1 MKADYRTK
9 DEIVKELERM
19 KEAMREV
26 ELCNGELRKYKTKL
40 DKLLDSSPDAL
51 VFVGNEITITMVN
64 SQFENMFGY
73 KQDEIKGKDL
83 SILIPE
89 RFRDKHVEM
98 VKRFLKNPS
107 PRPMGANLEIYGLR
121 KNGEEFPAD
130 IGLSL
135 LKTED
140 ESFISAAIRDIT
152 ERRESEKQTE
162 LDYFL
167 QRALNSMLEISME
180 HLPLKT
186 QFERILDLILA
197 TPHLVLEF
205 RGAIYVAENN
215 HDMLILKASRGFENS
230 RSLLCTE
237 IPFGE
242 CLCGKAASRAEIVH
256 VDQLDGRHTRHGKY
270 PFPHGHYCV
279 PIVSGGRSVG
289 LMNIYLKEGHK
300 KNDKEERFL
309 TSVANTLALII
320 NHNRV
325 EAEKEELLA
334 QLSDT
339 EKLAALGRFTANVAH
354 EIRNPLTSIGG
365 LARRLQKR
373 VEEGTKENEYAGFI
387 ASEVTVLEKILKKVL
402 SFSRKTSQE
411 REATDIHEIIDS
423 LLKLNEDNIIDNNIE
438 VIKSYGALQDLL
450 LDKTELHEAIENIIV
465 NAIDSMSPMGQ
476 LTITTGTEVV
486 KELTYAYVRFR
497 DTGTGMT
504 DDQLKMIFEPFFTT
518 KISEKGTGLGLPIT
532 KKIVEGHGGFVTV
545 ESEVNRGS
553 TFTLYFPIISPTLEK
568 GD

>member
-1 MKADYRTK
+1 
-9 DEIVKELERM
+9 
-19 KEAMREV
+19 
-26 ELCNGELRKYKTKL
+26 
-40 DKLLDSSPDAL
+40 
-51 VFVGNEITITMVN
+51 
-64 SQFENMFGY
+64 
-73 KQDEIKGKDL
+73 
-83 SILIPE
+83 
-89 RFRDKHVEM
+89 
-98 VKRFLKNPS
+98 
-107 PRPMGANLEIYGLR
+107 
-121 KNGEEFPAD
+121 
-130 IGLSL
+130 
-135 LKTED
+135 
-140 ESFISAAIRDIT
+140 
-152 ERRESEKQTE
+152 
-162 LDYFL
+162 
-167 QRALNSMLEISME
+167 
-180 HLPLKT
+180 
-186 QFERILDLILA
+186 
-197 TPHLVLEF
+197 
-205 RGAIYVAENN
+205 
-215 HDMLILKASRGFENS
+215 
-230 RSLLCTE
+230 
-237 IPFGE
+237 
-242 CLCGKAASRAEIVH
+242 
-256 VDQLDGRHTRHGKY
+256 
-270 PFPHGHYCV
+270 
-279 PIVSGGRSVG
+279 
-289 LMNIYLKEGHK
+289 MNIYLKEGHK